1 MLTKTAPD
9 LKFRFA
15 WLGIGYALIALV
27 FYLSLTSQP
36 IDVELGLPF
45 ADKFFHAFAY
55 FVLMAWF
62 AQIYHDK
69 SQRYVIALGLIVI
82 GVALEFLQGFDP
94 ARMLEFADMLAN
106 ATGVLLAFYLTL
118 AKAKNC
124 LLSIEDLI
132 S

>member
-1 MLTKTAPD
+1 MVTKAAPD
-9 LKFRFA
+9 LKFRFV
-15 WLGIGYALIALV
+15 WLVVGYALVSLV

-45 ADKFFHAFAY
+45 VDKFFHAFAY
-55 FVLMAWF
+55 FMLMAWF

-69 SQRYVIALGLIVI
+69 FQRYLIALGLIVI

-94 ARMLEFADMLAN
+94 ARMSEFADMVAN
-106 ATGVLLAFYLTL
+106 TTGVVLAFYLTL
-118 AKAKNC
+118 TKAKNC
-124 LLSIEDLI
+124 LVSIENLI